1 MTEFSPLHTELV
13 DRVPLRPGSR
23 IEEEVVEY
31 DHDGTVLEGFIVQDA
46 AIAGPKP
53 AVLIIHDWH
62 GLRDYSKARAH
73 MLARLGYYAFCVDV
87 YGKGRRFETPEDCQA
102 EAGKY
107 YGDLGLMRARVG
119 AAYDHVVL
127 DERVDTARIA
137 SIGYC
142 FGGSAALEFART
154 GAPLVATVSFHGA
167 LITHESA
174 DVDKLTGSVL
184 VLTGGSD
191 PVVPDEAVS
200 AFENELRT
208 RDDLDW
214 AVTTYA
220 GAPHAFTQPGTPN
233 YRELADRRSWRAMLD
248 LFSEFSGPVA

>member
-1 MTEFSPLHTELV
+1 VTDFSPAHTELV
-13 DRVPLRPGSR
+13 DQVPLRPGAL

-31 DHDGTVLEGFIVQDA
+31 DHDGALLEGFVVHDA
-46 AIAGPKP
+46 EIEGPKP

-62 GLRDYSKARAH
+62 GLRNYSKARAH

-87 YGKGRRFETPEDCQA
+87 YGKGRRFEATEDCQA

-107 YGDLGLMRARVG
+107 YGDLALMRARVG
-119 AAYDHVVL
+119 AAYDQVVL
-127 DERVDTARIA
+127 DERVDAARIA
-137 SIGYC
+137 VVGYC

-154 GAPLVATVSFHGA
+154 GAPLVATASFHGA
-167 LITHESA
+167 LIAHEPA
-174 DVDKLTGSVL
+174 DVEKLTGSVQ

-191 PVVPDEAVS
+191 PVVPDEAVV

-214 AVTTYA
+214 TVTTYA

-233 YRELADRRSWRAMLD
+233 YRELADKRSWRAMLD
-248 LFSEFSGPVA
+248 LFSELSGTVA